1 MCVVFTSSCVFLAG
15 QKRIVEELWQK
26 FFSDPSQWWD
36 HRSEKVSGDYLSI
49 TVRVII
55 LFINAGHWEYSVH
68 GWLSSC
74 NILLACMKSVC
85 SWLLELNIHF

>member
-1 MCVVFTSSCVFLAG
+1 MGVVFTSSCVFLAG

-36 HRSEKVSGDYLSI
+36 HRSENVSGDYLSI
-49 TVRVII
+49 TVRVIT
-55 LFINAGHWEYSVH
+55 LFVNVWHCKYSVH

-74 NILLACMKSVC
+74 NVLLACMKSVC
-85 SWLLELNIHF
+85 SRWS